1 MARNNTNSVGLNDL
15 LFNILIGFVLLFII
29 AFLMINPI
37 TKKSDVPSKSEIM
50 IVLEWD
56 KSSID
61 DIDLWVYN
69 EGMGKNPLSFKN
81 KNSGLWHLDRD
92 DLGISNDKF
101 LVDGIVKIHN
111 VNREVATMR
120 GIQKGDV
127 HINIHVYT
135 KKQTNV
141 PVGFK
146 LLVLDI
152 NPYKEIY
159 SYDGIALT
167 TSQIFIPPSFTV
179 NDEGEVVNV
188 FKNDVRFAARRGEG
202 G

>member
-1 MARNNTNSVGLNDL
+1 MGRNNTNSVGLNDL

-37 TKKSDVPSKSEIM
+37 TKKSDIPSKSEIM
-50 IVLEWD
+50 IILEWD

-69 EGMGKNPLSFKN
+69 EGMGKDPLSFKK

-92 DLGISNDKF
+92 DLGTSNDKF
-101 LVDGIVKIHN
+101 LVDGIEKIHN

-120 GIQKGDV
+120 GIQPGDV

-135 KKQTNV
+135 KKQTDV
-141 PVGFK
+141 PVEFQ
-146 LLVLDI
+146 LIVLDI
-152 NPYKEIY
+152 NPYKEIF
-159 SYDGIALT
+159 SYNGIAIE

-179 NDEGEVVNV
+179 DAEGVVVDV
-188 FKNDVRFAARRGEG
+188 FKNDVRFATRRGG